1 MISCKE
7 KNLKEN
13 TPDNFKEIIE
23 SKTTLY
29 ELYDFLKSTNVK
41 YEENIEDYNHTI
53 KFDSFLVVFDK
64 YGLKINE

>member
-1 MISCKE
+1 MTSCKS
-7 KNLKEN
+7 KELEEN
-13 TPDNFKEIIE
+13 IPDNFKEIIE

-53 KFDSFLVVFDK
+53 KFDSFSVVFDK